1 MSKVAFTLSAFM
13 TVALRAQNVLN
24 RLLVIGW
31 KLIMIIMYADYSQS
45 DYESPVVG
53 LNQNSENVE

>member
-1 MSKVAFTLSAFM
+1 M

-24 RLLVIGW
+24 RLLVTGW
-31 KLIMIIMYADYSQS
+31 KLDIIIMYADYSQS
-45 DYESPVVG
+45 HYESPVVG